1 MKHRLVVWGIGAVY
15 NKHLNLLRYYE
26 WKNEI
31 EVAAVTANN
40 LPDARTMDG
49 YRLVHPAMLSTVAFE
64 YMMIMN
70 DAAFMEIRETALSMG
85 IAAEKIL
92 NYKILDIPDLEFD
105 QYIKLKE
112 SRISIISNNC
122 WGGTI
127 YNTLG
132 MECLSPF
139 KNLFLEDDS
148 YLRMLGNLDYYL
160 GCKPESGGFETDVH
174 SGNIYPILKLDD
186 VLIHCNHDSEYET
199 AIRNW
204 NRRLVKLNRDNLFIE
219 MYTEDEKYAAE
230 FIRMQGFEKKICFVP
245 FKGSEKGLFKLE
257 LRPGQAEFWEVVISS
272 ARNGG
277 NSIAYNIIDLLNGKE
292 CSRCASQENEKR
304 A

>member
-1 MKHRLVVWGIGAVY
+1 MKYKLAVWGIGAVY

-26 WKNEI
+26 LKNEI
-31 EVAAVTANN
+31 EVVAVTAND
-40 LPDARTMDG
+40 LPAAKAIDG
-49 YRLVHPAMLSTVAFE
+49 YKLIHPSALPAVEFE

-70 DAAFMEIRETALSMG
+70 DASFMEIRETALSIG
-85 IAAEKIL
+85 IAAKKIL
-92 NYKILDIPDLEFD
+92 SYKILDIPNLEFD
-105 QYIKLKE
+105 QYIKLKK
-112 SRISIISNNC
+112 SQISIISNNC

-139 KNLFLEDDS
+139 KNLFLTDDS

-160 GCKPESGGFETDVH
+160 DCEPEFGGFGTDVH
-174 SGNIYPILKLDD
+174 SGNIYPVLKLDD
-186 VLIHCNHDSEYET
+186 VLIHCNHDSDHET

-204 NRRLVKLNRDNLFIE
+204 NRRLLKLNRENLFIE
-219 MYTEDEKYAAE
+219 MYTEDEKCAQN
-230 FIRMQGFEKKICFVP
+230 FIQMQGFKKKICFVP
-245 FKGSEKGLFKLE
+245 FRNNEKGLYELE
-257 LRPGQAEFWEVVISS
+257 LRPGQSEFWEIVISS

-292 CSRCASQENEKR
+292 CSRCVS
-304 A
+304 

>member
-1 MKHRLVVWGIGAVY
+1 MKYKLVVWGIGAAY

-26 WKNEI
+26 LKNEI
-31 EVAAVTANN
+31 EVVAVTAND
-40 LPDARTMDG
+40 LPKAKAIDG
-49 YRLVHPAMLSTVAFE
+49 YQLIHPSELLKIEFAYV
-64 YMMIMN
+64 MIMN
-70 DAAFMEIRETALSMG
+70 DASFMEIRETACGMG

-92 NYKILDIPDLEFD
+92 NYRILEIPNLEFD

-148 YLRMLGNLDYYL
+148 YLRMLENLDYYL
-160 GCKPESGGFETDVH
+160 GCKPEPGGFERDVH
-174 SGNIYPILKLDD
+174 SDRVYPILKLDD
-186 VLIHCNHDSEYET
+186 VLVHCNHDAVHET
-199 AIRNW
+199 AIQNW
-204 NRRLVKLNRDNLFIE
+204 NRRLRKLNRENLFIE
-219 MYTEDEKYAAE
+219 MYTEDEKSARS
-230 FIRMQGFEKKICFVP
+230 FLRIQGFQKRICFVP
-245 FKGSEKGLFKLE
+245 FKSSDKELYELK
-257 LRPGQAEFWEVVISS
+257 LRPGQSELWEVVISS

-277 NSIAYNIIDLLNGKE
+277 NSIAYHIIDLLNGKE
-292 CSRCASQENEKR
+292 CSRCES
-304 A
+304 